1 MQNKRWLNQTHP
13 QTLQIAVFL
22 LYLDAAFTLLFGL
35 DREYFGIF
43 IGFPSLLQSAEFVL
57 NVLRIGLTVAGVAAG
72 YGIAN
77 ERKWAYNLG
86 VFVAALPLVLILY
99 ICIRQQI
106 SPLSFELIGLLFDVA
121 LFALLVHPMSREYR
135 RIWFK

>member
-1 MQNKRWLNQTHP
+1 METRRWTNPSQP

-22 LYLDAAFTLLFGL
+22 LYFHAVLGL
-35 DREYFGIF
+35 
-43 IGFPSLLQSAEFVL
+43 IGFSSNFWGVL
-57 NVLRIGLTVAGVAAG
+57 GPLVGIAALVAYAAAG

-86 VFVAALPLVLILY
+86 VVATAGEVVLMVAFIGIMDLLGSLYIITFMFSVARAAL
-99 ICIRQQI
+99 
-106 SPLSFELIGLLFDVA
+106 LL
-121 LFALLVHPMSREYR
+121 HPMSRDYQ

>member
-1 MQNKRWLNQTHP
+1 METRRWTNPSQP

-22 LYLDAAFTLLFGL
+22 LYFHAVLGL
-35 DREYFGIF
+35 IGFSSNFWGYALGWF
-43 IGFPSLLQSAEFVL
+43 IGTAAL
-57 NVLRIGLTVAGVAAG
+57 VAYAAAG

-86 VFVAALPLVLILY
+86 VVATAGEVILMVAVVGIMNLLSSLFIITFMFSIARAAL
-99 ICIRQQI
+99 
-106 SPLSFELIGLLFDVA
+106 LL
-121 LFALLVHPMSREYR
+121 HPMSRDYQ